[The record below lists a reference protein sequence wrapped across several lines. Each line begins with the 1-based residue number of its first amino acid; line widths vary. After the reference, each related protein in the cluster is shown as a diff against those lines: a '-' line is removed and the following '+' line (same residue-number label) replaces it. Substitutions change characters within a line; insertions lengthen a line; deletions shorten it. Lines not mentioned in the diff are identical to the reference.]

1 MNVIGLISIKGFPA
15 PLDRKTFN
23 IGMII
28 IILTMP
34 EFKSMAFTQANRFYV
49 WEKYNDGS
57 A

>member
-1 MNVIGLISIKGFPA
+1 MISIKGFPA

-28 IILTMP
+28 IILTMH

-49 WEKYNDGS
+49 WEKYNGGS